1 MIGREDTGTLS
12 TNRMRALRVA
22 FSKAETG
29 FKKLGGKSYWFT
41 VGG

>member
-29 FKKLGGKSYWFT
+29 FKRILWDRGAFEGC
-41 VGG
+41 